1 MPVKVAQLIIAMAL
15 VYAGHPTADK
25 PLTEAEAKRV
35 ANTHFSE
42 ALPQV
47 SLNRLTT
54 SVEDAGE
61 NWRITY
67 SAPGSTGDPLT
78 VEVRKDNGSI
88 TKGLKGPC
96 YNKDLKCS
104 YDLLERNKVR

>member
-1 MPVKVAQLIIAMAL
+1 MKIARLIVAVAL
-15 VYAGHPTADK
+15 VSCCHPAGDG
-25 PLTEAEAKRV
+25 PLTEMDAKR
-35 ANTHFSE
+35 AADAHFRE

-61 NWRITY
+61 VWRITY
-67 SAPGSTGDPLT
+67 SAPGSTGDPLV
-78 VEVRKDNGSI
+78 VEIQKNNGNI

-96 YNKDLKCS
+96 YNKDLQCS
-104 YDLLERNKVR
+104 YDLLEQNKSL